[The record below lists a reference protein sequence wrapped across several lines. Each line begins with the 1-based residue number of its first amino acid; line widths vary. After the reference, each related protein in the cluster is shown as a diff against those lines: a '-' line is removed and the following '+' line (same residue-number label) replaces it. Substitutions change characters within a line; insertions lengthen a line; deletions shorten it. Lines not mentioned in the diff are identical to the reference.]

1 MCKDSEKLGFRV
13 TVSVRTIVE
22 AMSRPIGDSAVTLA
36 DRLNTRFRQLYKGYG
51 LTLVVDDCDQ

>member
-1 MCKDSEKLGFRV
+1 MVR
-13 TVSVRTIVE
+13 VSVRTIVE

-51 LTLVVDDCDQ
+51 LTLVVDDGDQ